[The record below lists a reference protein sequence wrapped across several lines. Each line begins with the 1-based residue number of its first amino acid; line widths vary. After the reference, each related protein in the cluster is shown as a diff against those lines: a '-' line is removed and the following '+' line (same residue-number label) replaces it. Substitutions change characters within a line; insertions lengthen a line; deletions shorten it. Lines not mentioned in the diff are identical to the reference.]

1 MKKNMNENFEI
12 TVDEM
17 TEIFGDTPV
26 EMSFREVKEGMDSF
40 FGLMGL
46 TVELVN
52 LIRKEDELKKHHRAY
67 LHVREEIA
75 ECANEATEVIGGIF
89 DSIQEK
95 EHIYRVSGSPSAF
108 DMDEEDEYEDD
119 FVTIP
124 KEKYDSMIEDL
135 LTMAELIDMVSDMR
149 TKDVRAIQEF
159 GKFIPAY
166 AAYERNRLPCT
177 AKRRRRPS
185 PSSTAG
191 RMSWTMTRT
200 TSRTSI
206 SPTDCASS
214 LAERRESPYSLITFT
229 PAIVSKSSKRCPMKA
244 SIAASP
250 PRRITRCVI
259 TVWTGRSAER
269 QRQRN
274 TSRA

>member
-1 MKKNMNENFEI
+1 MNKYMNENFEI

-75 ECANEATEVIGGIF
+75 ECADEAAEFISGLLDF
-89 DSIQEK
+89 LMEK
-95 EHIYRVSGSPSAF
+95 DHIYRVTGSPAAGA
-108 DMDEEDEYEDD
+108 DAEEDDGEGDT
-119 FVTIP
+119 VTIP
-124 KEKYDSMIEDL
+124 KERYDSMVEDL

-166 AAYERNRLPCT
+166 AAYERNRLSLYREA
-177 AKRRRRPS
+177 AKE
-185 PSSTAG
+185 AE
-191 RMSWTMTRT
+191 
-200 TSRTSI
+200 SI
-206 SPTDCASS
+206 IDRWEDE
-214 LAERRESPYSLITFT
+214 LDEDEDYESDEYFSD
-229 PAIVSKSSKRCPMKA
+229 
-244 SIAASP
+244 
-250 PRRITRCVI
+250 
-259 TVWTGRSAER
+259 
-269 QRQRN
+269 
-274 TSRA
+274 

>member
-26 EMSFREVKEGMDSF
+26 EMSFREVKDGMDSF

-67 LHVREEIA
+67 LHVRGEIA
-75 ECANEATEVIGGIF
+75 ECADEAAEFISGLLN
-89 DSIQEK
+89 SLMEK
-95 EHIYRVSGSPSAF
+95 DHIYRVTGSPAAGA
-108 DMDEEDEYEDD
+108 DAEEDEDD
-119 FVTIP
+119 DTITIP

-166 AAYERNRLPCT
+166 AAYERNRLSLYREA
-177 AKRRRRPS
+177 AKE
-185 PSSTAG
+185 AE
-191 RMSWTMTRT
+191 
-200 TSRTSI
+200 SI
-206 SPTDCASS
+206 IDRWEDELDEDEDYEADEYFSD
-214 LAERRESPYSLITFT
+214 
-229 PAIVSKSSKRCPMKA
+229 
-244 SIAASP
+244 
-250 PRRITRCVI
+250 
-259 TVWTGRSAER
+259 
-269 QRQRN
+269 
-274 TSRA
+274 